1 MASGFSFLRT
11 QFPGLEKTGEFAERY
26 LYSDSNSCLFKLGL
40 LCEDIVNKMFD
51 FDNIAMP
58 YQMKDTLVNKI
69 RLLENEEYITED
81 LARIMHRLRL
91 GGNEARHEGTD
102 SLQKAK
108 LLLPQAYSLCEWF
121 MQVYGDYSY
130 QHQEYH
136 LPTEQA
142 EAAFVET
149 AKDKAEEARL
159 RKQDNEK
166 AQKAVPLPQ
175 QERSKTNLQAANR
188 RPKTEAETRCLIDE
202 QLRQVGW
209 EADTTVL
216 RYSKGCRPAKGR
228 NLAIAE
234 WPTDKVPGNEEKG
247 YADYAL
253 FIGEKLVGFIEAK
266 KWDTDISS
274 VISYQCKDYA
284 RAVRKCDAEY
294 LLGQWQDFKVPFVF
308 AANGRPYVQQLQIK
322 SGIWFADLRQS
333 GNMPRAMAGWPSPL
347 GLKEMLQENTAEG
360 NAALD
365 ALPYDFLQD
374 ENGLHLRD
382 YQLKAVQAV
391 DEAVRCGKRTALL
404 AMATGTGKTR
414 TVLGMIYRF
423 LKAKRF
429 KRILFLVDRNALGV
443 QAQDVFKEVKLE
455 SLQTLDQIYNIKELT
470 DKLIDAETA
479 VHVAT
484 VQGMMKRIMYAESE
498 DRIPAVSDYDLIII
512 DEAHRGYIL
521 DKEMAEAEQLYR
533 DQRDYQ
539 SKYRYVLDYFNAVK
553 IALTATP
560 ALQTTEIFGEPVYT
574 YSYREAVLD
583 GYLID
588 HDAPHQLKTK
598 LSEQG
603 ITINKGD
610 TIKYINKKTGKI
622 DTAYLDDDVKLDVDQ
637 FNRKV
642 IVPEFNRA
650 VLAEIAKNLYP
661 DAPETYGKTLIYAA
675 TDTHADMIVSM
686 LQELYA
692 KDNLDSDAIMK
703 ITGSVANGDQ
713 KKIQEKIKRFKN
725 ERFPS
730 IVVTVDLLT
739 TGIDVPEITT
749 LVFMRCVKSRILF
762 EQMLGRAT
770 RRCDKIGK
778 DHFEIYDPVGVY
790 DSLQPVVTMPAVANP
805 QISVKDLLKQ
815 LAETEEPE
823 TITDIAKQVAL
834 KLRRKLN
841 KLDEQT
847 KKEFVLATGKDAAA
861 FAGELQKADAAKAKE
876 LLLQHQE
883 ALEQLEKYRAGGDM
897 GGMIYDGKDELT
909 SHTRGYGAQKTKPG
923 DYLNDFAAY
932 LKSHANEIAALH
944 IICTRPKD
952 LTKAQLKELLLT
964 LDANGFTVLQLNDAY
979 SEYTNS
985 TMVAGIISLIRR
997 YMLGTELVSKNSQL
1011 SRAFDKLNKNH
1022 KFTPAQQKWLDI
1034 IRSYVQQQD
1043 ILSVEAFKEDKRL
1056 QRLGGYARAQKIFA
1070 DDLDNIVSEFN
1081 GYLYEDGGKTA

>member
-1 MASGFSFLRT
+1 MPSGFAFLNT
-11 QFPGLEKTGEFAERY
+11 YFPGLAKTGDFAERY
-26 LYSDSNSCLFKLGL
+26 LYSDPNSCLFKLGL
-40 LCEDIVNKMFD
+40 LCEDIVNRMFE
-51 FDNIAMP
+51 FDKLTLP
-58 YQMKDTLVNKI
+58 YQVKDTLVNKI
-69 RLLENEEYITED
+69 RMLEADEYISSD

-91 GGNEARHEGTD
+91 GGNEARHEGAE
-102 SLQKAK
+102 SLNKAK

-121 MQVYGDYSY
+121 MQVYGDFKYVHRDY
-130 QHQEYH
+130 QLPAKQQEEKF
-136 LPTEQA
+136 TQSAQEQA
-142 EAAFVET
+142 E
-149 AKDKAEEARL
+149 EERL
-159 RKQDNEK
+159 RNQDKIK
-166 AQKAVPLPQ
+166 AQEAKPVA
-175 QERSKTNLQAANR
+175 KTVRTKQNMQAANK

-209 EADTTVL
+209 EADTSSL
-216 RYSKGCRPAKGR
+216 RYSKGTRPTKGR

-234 WPTDKVPGNEEKG
+234 WPTAAVPGTSKG

-253 FIGEKLVGFIEAK
+253 FVGLKLIGIIEAK
-266 KWDTDISS
+266 KWETDISS

-284 RAVRKCDAEY
+284 QAIQKKDAKY
-294 LLGQWQDFKVPFVF
+294 VLGQWDEYKVPFVF
-308 AANGRPYVQQLQIK
+308 AANGRPYVKQLETK
-322 SGIWFADLRQS
+322 SGIWFADLRDKS
-333 GNMPRAMAGWPSPL
+333 NVPRALAGWPSPL
-347 GLKEMLQENTAEG
+347 GLQELLKQDIAAG
-360 NAALD
+360 NAELRQ
-365 ALPYDFLQD
+365 LPYTFLQD

-382 YQLKAVQAV
+382 YQLKAVQKV
-391 DEAVRCGKRTALL
+391 EEAVQAGKKTALL

-423 LKAKRF
+423 LKTHRF

-455 SLQTLDQIYNIKELT
+455 NLHTLNQIYNIKELT
-470 DKLIDAETA
+470 DKLIEEETS

-484 VQGMMKRIMYAESE
+484 VQGMVKRIMYAEGE
-498 DRIPAVSDYDLIII
+498 ERIPAISDYDLIII

-521 DKEMAEAEQLYR
+521 DKEMAEVEQLYR

-598 LSEQG
+598 LSEYG
-603 ITINKGD
+603 IKLKKGD
-610 TIKYINKKTGKI
+610 EVKYIDKATGQI
-622 DTAYLDDDVKLDVDQ
+622 NTAYLDDDLDFDVEQ

-650 VLAEIAKNLYP
+650 VLEEIAQNIYP

-675 TDTHADMIVSM
+675 TDTHADMVVSM
-686 LQELYA
+686 LQDIYK
-692 KDNLDSDAIMK
+692 KDKLDSDAIMK

-730 IVVTVDLLT
+730 VVVTVDLLT

-770 RRCDKIGK
+770 RRCDKINK

-790 DSLQPVVTMPAVANP
+790 NSLEPVVTMPVVAKPTTTIKNLLDSLEQAVEP
-805 QISVKDLLKQ
+805 QAIR
-815 LAETEEPE
+815 
-823 TITDIAKQVAL
+823 DIAKQIAL
-834 KLRRKLN
+834 KLRRKQHH
-841 KLDEQT
+841 LDEQSQ
-847 KKEFVLATGKDAAA
+847 KEFTLATGKGVTS
-861 FAGELQKADAAKAKE
+861 FASDLLKMDVSKVKTE
-876 LLLQHQE
+876 LLKQKE
-883 ALEQLEKYRAGGDM
+883 ALVRLSILKE
-897 GGMIYDGKDELT
+897 GGMKGGLIHEGADELI
-909 SHTRGYGAQKTKPG
+909 SHTRGYGVHNTKPA
-923 DYLNDFAAY
+923 DYLNDFANY
-932 LKSHANEIAALH
+932 LKTHLNEVAALH
-944 IICTRPKD
+944 IVCTRPRD
-952 LTKAQLKELLLT
+952 LTKAQLKELLLI
-964 LDANGFTVLQLNDAY
+964 LDTKGFTEKQLNDAY
-979 SEYTNS
+979 SECNNS
-985 TMVAGIISLIRR
+985 TMVASIISLIRR
-997 YMLGTELVSKNSQL
+997 YALGTEIVSKNSQL
-1011 SRAFDKLNKNH
+1011 SRAFDKLNAQH

-1034 IRSYVQQQD
+1034 IRNYMQQQE

-1056 QRLGGYARAQKIFA
+1056 LQKGGYKAAQTAFKNQ
-1070 DDLDNIVSEFN
+1070 LETIVQEFN
-1081 GYLYEDGGKTA
+1081 GYLFEDGGKTA

>member
-51 FDNIAMP
+51 FDNIRLP
-58 YQMKDTLVNKI
+58 YQVKDTLVNKI

-91 GGNEARHEGTD
+91 GGNEARHEGKE

-108 LLLPQAYSLCEWF
+108 LLLPQAHSLCEWF

-130 QHQEYH
+130 TPQEYH
-136 LPTEQA
+136 LPEEQSEPDFTESK
-142 EAAFVET
+142 
-149 AKDKAEEARL
+149 KDKAEEARL
-159 RKQDNEK
+159 RKQDEEK
-166 AQKAVPLPQ
+166 AQKAVPVPQ
-175 QERSKTNLQAANR
+175 QERSKKNLQAASK

-209 EADTTVL
+209 EADTTNL
-216 RYSKGCRPAKGR
+216 RYSKGSRPAKGR

-234 WPTDKVPGNEEKG
+234 WPTDKVPGNEGKG
-247 YADYAL
+247 YADYVL
-253 FIGEKLVGFIEAK
+253 FTGMELVGIIEAK

-284 RAVRKCDAEY
+284 RAIRQCDEKY
-294 LLGQWQDFKVPFVF
+294 LPGQWQDYKVPFVF
-308 AANGRPYVQQLQIK
+308 AANGRPYVQQLETK
-322 SGIWFADLRQS
+322 SGIWFADLRQK
-333 GNMPRAMAGWPSPL
+333 GNIPRALAGWPSPL
-347 GLKEMLQENTAEG
+347 GLKEMLQEDAAAG
-360 NAALD
+360 NAALK
-365 ALPYDFLQD
+365 ALPYDFLKD

-391 DEAVRCGKRTALL
+391 DDAVRSGKQTALL

-423 LKAKRF
+423 LKTKRF

-484 VQGMMKRIMYAESE
+484 VQGMVKRIMYAEGE
-498 DRIPAVSDYDLIII
+498 ERIPAISDYDLIII

-574 YSYREAVLD
+574 YTYREAVLD

-603 ITINKGD
+603 IKIKKGD
-610 TIKYINKKTGKI
+610 PVKYIDKKTGKI
-622 DTAYLDDDVKLDVDQ
+622 NSAYMDDDLDFDVEQ

-675 TDTHADMIVSM
+675 TDSHADMIVSI
-686 LQELYA
+686 LQELFA
-692 KDNLDSDAIMK
+692 KEQLDSDAIMK

-790 DSLQPVVTMPAVANP
+790 DSLQSVVTMPAVANP
-805 QISVKDLLKQ
+805 QISMKHLLEQ

-823 TITDIAKQVAL
+823 AITDIAKQLAL
-834 KLRRKLN
+834 KLRRRMN
-841 KLDEQT
+841 RLDEQA
-847 KKEFVLATGKDAAA
+847 KKEFVLATGKDVAV
-861 FAGELQKADAAKAKE
+861 FAGELQRAEAAEAKA
-876 LLLQHQE
+876 LLQQHKA
-883 ALEQLEKYRAGGDM
+883 ALAKLEEYRAGGNM
-897 GGMIYDGKDELT
+897 GGMIYEGEDELT
-909 SHTRGYGAQKTKPG
+909 SHTRGYGAQKTKPR
-923 DYLNDFAAY
+923 DYLQDFAAY
-932 LKSHANEIAALH
+932 LKSHANEIAALN

-964 LDANGFTVLQLNDAY
+964 LDANGFTELQLNNAY

-1011 SRAFDKLNKNH
+1011 SRAFDKLNKQH
-1022 KFTPAQQKWLDI
+1022 KFTPAQQKWLEI
-1034 IRSYVQQQD
+1034 IRSYMQQQD

-1070 DDLDNIVSEFN
+1070 DNLESIVSEFN

>member
-51 FDNIAMP
+51 FDNIRLP
-58 YQMKDTLVNKI
+58 YQVKDTLVNKI

-91 GGNEARHEGTD
+91 GGNEARHEGKE

-108 LLLPQAYSLCEWF
+108 LLLPQAHSLCEWF

-130 QHQEYH
+130 KPQEYH
-136 LPTEQA
+136 LPEEQSEPDFTESK
-142 EAAFVET
+142 
-149 AKDKAEEARL
+149 KDKAEEARL
-159 RKQDNEK
+159 RKQDEEK
-166 AQKAVPLPQ
+166 AQRAVPVPQ
-175 QERSKTNLQAANR
+175 QERSKKNLQAASK

-209 EADTTVL
+209 EADTTNL
-216 RYSKGCRPAKGR
+216 RYSKGSRPAKGC

-234 WPTDKVPGNEEKG
+234 WPTDKVPGNEGKG

-253 FIGEKLVGFIEAK
+253 FTGMELIGIIEAK

-284 RAVRKCDAEY
+284 RAIRQCDEQY
-294 LLGQWQDFKVPFVF
+294 FPGQWQDYKVPFVF
-308 AANGRPYVQQLQIK
+308 AANGRPYVQQLETK
-322 SGIWFADLRQS
+322 SGIWFADLRQK
-333 GNMPRAMAGWPSPL
+333 GNIPRALAGWPSPL
-347 GLKEMLQENTAEG
+347 GLKEMLQEDVAAG
-360 NAALD
+360 NAALK
-365 ALPYDFLQD
+365 ALPYDFLKD

-391 DEAVRCGKRTALL
+391 DDAVRSGKQTALL

-423 LKAKRF
+423 LKTKRF

-484 VQGMMKRIMYAESE
+484 VQGMVKRIMYAEGE
-498 DRIPAVSDYDLIII
+498 ERIPAISDYDLIII

-574 YSYREAVLD
+574 YTYREAVLD

-603 ITINKGD
+603 IKIKKGD
-610 TIKYINKKTGKI
+610 PVKYIDKKTGKI
-622 DTAYLDDDVKLDVDQ
+622 NSAYMDDDLDFDVEQ

-675 TDTHADMIVSM
+675 TDSHADMIVSI

-692 KDNLDSDAIMK
+692 KEQLDSDAIMK

-790 DSLQPVVTMPAVANP
+790 DSLQSVVTMPAVANP
-805 QISVKDLLKQ
+805 QISMKHLLEQ

-823 TITDIAKQVAL
+823 AITDIAKQLAL
-834 KLRRKLN
+834 KLRRRMN
-841 KLDEQT
+841 RLDEQT
-847 KKEFVLATGKDAAA
+847 KKEFVLATGKDVAA
-861 FAGELQKADAAKAKE
+861 FAGELQRAEAAEAKA
-876 LLLQHQE
+876 LLQQHKA
-883 ALEQLEKYRAGGDM
+883 ALEKLEEYRAGGNM
-897 GGMIYDGKDELT
+897 GGMIYEGKDELT
-909 SHTRGYGAQKTKPG
+909 SHTRGYGAQKTKPR
-923 DYLNDFAAY
+923 DYLQDFAAY
-932 LKSHANEIAALH
+932 LQSHANEIAALN

-964 LDANGFTVLQLNDAY
+964 LDANGFTELQLNNAY

-1011 SRAFDKLNKNH
+1011 SRAFDKLNKKH
-1022 KFTPAQQKWLDI
+1022 KFTPAQQKWLEI
-1034 IRSYVQQQD
+1034 IRSYMQQQD

-1070 DDLDNIVSEFN
+1070 DNLEGIVSEFN

>member
-1 MASGFSFLRT
+1 MASNFSFLRT

-91 GGNEARHEGTD
+91 GGNEARHEGKD

-121 MQVYGDYSY
+121 MQVYGDYTY
-130 QHQEYH
+130 QPKEYH
-136 LPTEQA
+136 LPAEQP

-166 AQKAVPLPQ
+166 AQQAVPVPHK
-175 QERSKTNLQAANR
+175 ERSQANLQAANK

-216 RYSKGCRPAKGR
+216 RYSKGCRPVKGR

-253 FIGEKLVGFIEAK
+253 FIGEKLVGIIEAK

-308 AANGRPYVQQLQIK
+308 AANGRPYVQQLQTK

-333 GNMPRAMAGWPSPL
+333 GNIPRATAGWPSPL

-443 QAQDVFKEVKLE
+443 
-455 SLQTLDQIYNIKELT
+455 
-470 DKLIDAETA
+470 
-479 VHVAT
+479 
-484 VQGMMKRIMYAESE
+484 
-498 DRIPAVSDYDLIII
+498 
-512 DEAHRGYIL
+512 
-521 DKEMAEAEQLYR
+521 
-533 DQRDYQ
+533 
-539 SKYRYVLDYFNAVK
+539 
-553 IALTATP
+553 
-560 ALQTTEIFGEPVYT
+560 
-574 YSYREAVLD
+574 
-583 GYLID
+583 
-588 HDAPHQLKTK
+588 
-598 LSEQG
+598 
-603 ITINKGD
+603 
-610 TIKYINKKTGKI
+610 
-622 DTAYLDDDVKLDVDQ
+622 
-637 FNRKV
+637 
-642 IVPEFNRA
+642 
-650 VLAEIAKNLYP
+650 
-661 DAPETYGKTLIYAA
+661 
-675 TDTHADMIVSM
+675 
-686 LQELYA
+686 
-692 KDNLDSDAIMK
+692 
-703 ITGSVANGDQ
+703 
-713 KKIQEKIKRFKN
+713 
-725 ERFPS
+725 
-730 IVVTVDLLT
+730 
-739 TGIDVPEITT
+739 
-749 LVFMRCVKSRILF
+749 
-762 EQMLGRAT
+762 
-770 RRCDKIGK
+770 
-778 DHFEIYDPVGVY
+778 
-790 DSLQPVVTMPAVANP
+790 
-805 QISVKDLLKQ
+805 
-815 LAETEEPE
+815 
-823 TITDIAKQVAL
+823 
-834 KLRRKLN
+834 
-841 KLDEQT
+841 
-847 KKEFVLATGKDAAA
+847 
-861 FAGELQKADAAKAKE
+861 
-876 LLLQHQE
+876 
-883 ALEQLEKYRAGGDM
+883 
-897 GGMIYDGKDELT
+897 
-909 SHTRGYGAQKTKPG
+909 
-923 DYLNDFAAY
+923 
-932 LKSHANEIAALH
+932 
-944 IICTRPKD
+944 
-952 LTKAQLKELLLT
+952 
-964 LDANGFTVLQLNDAY
+964 
-979 SEYTNS
+979 
-985 TMVAGIISLIRR
+985 
-997 YMLGTELVSKNSQL
+997 
-1011 SRAFDKLNKNH
+1011 
-1022 KFTPAQQKWLDI
+1022 
-1034 IRSYVQQQD
+1034 
-1043 ILSVEAFKEDKRL
+1043 
-1056 QRLGGYARAQKIFA
+1056 
-1070 DDLDNIVSEFN
+1070 
-1081 GYLYEDGGKTA
+1081 

>member
-40 LCEDIVNKMFD
+40 LCEDIVNKIFD
-51 FDNIAMP
+51 FDNIRLP
-58 YQMKDTLVNKI
+58 YQVKDTLVNKI

-91 GGNEARHEGTD
+91 GGNEARHEGKE

-108 LLLPQAYSLCEWF
+108 LLLPQAHSLCEWF

-130 QHQEYH
+130 KPQEYH
-136 LPTEQA
+136 LPEEQSEPDFTESK
-142 EAAFVET
+142 
-149 AKDKAEEARL
+149 KDKAEEARL
-159 RKQDNEK
+159 RKQDEEK
-166 AQKAVPLPQ
+166 AQRAVPVPQ
-175 QERSKTNLQAANR
+175 QERSKKNLQAASK

-209 EADTTVL
+209 EADTINL
-216 RYSKGCRPAKGR
+216 RYSKGSRPAKGR

-234 WPTDKVPGNEEKG
+234 WPTDKVPGNEGKG

-253 FIGEKLVGFIEAK
+253 FTGMELIGIIEAK

-284 RAVRKCDAEY
+284 RAIRQCDEQY
-294 LLGQWQDFKVPFVF
+294 LPGQWQDYKVPFVF
-308 AANGRPYVQQLQIK
+308 AANGRPYVQQLETK
-322 SGIWFADLRQS
+322 SGIWFADLRQK
-333 GNMPRAMAGWPSPL
+333 GNIPRALAGWPSPL
-347 GLKEMLQENTAEG
+347 GLKEMLQEDAAAG
-360 NAALD
+360 NAALK
-365 ALPYDFLQD
+365 ALPYDFLKD

-391 DEAVRCGKRTALL
+391 DDAVRSGKQTALL

-423 LKAKRF
+423 LKTKRF

-484 VQGMMKRIMYAESE
+484 VQGMVKRIMYAEGE
-498 DRIPAVSDYDLIII
+498 ERIPAISDYDLIII

-574 YSYREAVLD
+574 YTYREAVLD

-603 ITINKGD
+603 IKIKKGD
-610 TIKYINKKTGKI
+610 PVKYIDKKTGKI
-622 DTAYLDDDVKLDVDQ
+622 NSAYMDDDLDFDVEQ

-675 TDTHADMIVSM
+675 TDSHADMIVSI
-686 LQELYA
+686 LQELFA
-692 KDNLDSDAIMK
+692 KEQLDSDAIMK

-790 DSLQPVVTMPAVANP
+790 DSLQSVVTMPAVANP
-805 QISVKDLLKQ
+805 QISMKHLLEQ

-823 TITDIAKQVAL
+823 AITDIAKQLAL
-834 KLRRKLN
+834 KLRRRMN
-841 KLDEQT
+841 RLDEQA
-847 KKEFVLATGKDAAA
+847 KKEFVLATGKDVAA
-861 FAGELQKADAAKAKE
+861 FAGKLQRAEAAEAKT
-876 LLLQHQE
+876 LLQQHKA
-883 ALEQLEKYRAGGDM
+883 ALAKLEEYRAGGNM
-897 GGMIYDGKDELT
+897 GGMIYEGKDELT
-909 SHTRGYGAQKTKPG
+909 SHTRGYGAQKTKPR
-923 DYLNDFAAY
+923 DYLQDFAAY
-932 LKSHANEIAALH
+932 LKSHANEIAALN

-964 LDANGFTVLQLNDAY
+964 LDANGFTELQLNNAY

-1011 SRAFDKLNKNH
+1011 SRAFDKLNKQH
-1022 KFTPAQQKWLDI
+1022 KFTPAQQKWLEI
-1034 IRSYVQQQD
+1034 IRSYMQQQD

-1070 DDLDNIVSEFN
+1070 DNLESIVSEFN

>member
-1 MASGFSFLRT
+1 M
-11 QFPGLEKTGEFAERY
+11 
-26 LYSDSNSCLFKLGL
+26 
-40 LCEDIVNKMFD
+40 
-51 FDNIAMP
+51 
-58 YQMKDTLVNKI
+58 NKI

-91 GGNEARHEGTD
+91 GGNEARHEGKE

-108 LLLPQAYSLCEWF
+108 LLLPQAHSLCEWF

-130 QHQEYH
+130 TPQEYH
-136 LPTEQA
+136 LPEEQSEPDFTESK
-142 EAAFVET
+142 
-149 AKDKAEEARL
+149 KDKAEEARL
-159 RKQDNEK
+159 RKQDEEK
-166 AQKAVPLPQ
+166 AQKAVPVPQ
-175 QERSKTNLQAANR
+175 QERSKKNLQAASK

-209 EADTTVL
+209 EADTTNL
-216 RYSKGCRPAKGR
+216 RYSKGSRPAKGR

-234 WPTDKVPGNEEKG
+234 WPTDKVPGNEGKG
-247 YADYAL
+247 YADYVL
-253 FIGEKLVGFIEAK
+253 FTGMELVGIIEAK

-284 RAVRKCDAEY
+284 RAIRQCDEKY
-294 LLGQWQDFKVPFVF
+294 LPGQWQDYKVPFVF
-308 AANGRPYVQQLQIK
+308 AANGRPYVQQLETK
-322 SGIWFADLRQS
+322 SGIWFADLRQK
-333 GNMPRAMAGWPSPL
+333 GNIPRALAGWPSPL
-347 GLKEMLQENTAEG
+347 GLKEMLQEDAAAG
-360 NAALD
+360 NAALK
-365 ALPYDFLQD
+365 ALPYDFLKD

-391 DEAVRCGKRTALL
+391 DDAVRSGKQTALL

-423 LKAKRF
+423 LKTKRF

-484 VQGMMKRIMYAESE
+484 VQGMVKRIMYAEGE
-498 DRIPAVSDYDLIII
+498 ERIPAISDYDLIII

-574 YSYREAVLD
+574 YTYREAVLD

-603 ITINKGD
+603 IKIKKGD
-610 TIKYINKKTGKI
+610 PVKYIDKKTGKI
-622 DTAYLDDDVKLDVDQ
+622 NSAYMDDDLDFDVEQ

-675 TDTHADMIVSM
+675 TDSHADMIVSI
-686 LQELYA
+686 LQELFA
-692 KDNLDSDAIMK
+692 KEQLDSDAIMK

-790 DSLQPVVTMPAVANP
+790 DSLQSVVTMPAVANP
-805 QISVKDLLKQ
+805 QISMKHLLEQ

-823 TITDIAKQVAL
+823 AITDIAKQLAL
-834 KLRRKLN
+834 KLRRRMN
-841 KLDEQT
+841 RLDEQA
-847 KKEFVLATGKDAAA
+847 KKEFVLATGKDVAV
-861 FAGELQKADAAKAKE
+861 FAGELQRAEAAEAKA
-876 LLLQHQE
+876 LLQQHKA
-883 ALEQLEKYRAGGDM
+883 ALAKLEEYRAGGNM
-897 GGMIYDGKDELT
+897 GGMIYEGEDELT
-909 SHTRGYGAQKTKPG
+909 SHTRGYGAQKTKPR
-923 DYLNDFAAY
+923 DYLQDFAAY
-932 LKSHANEIAALH
+932 LKSHANEIAALN

-964 LDANGFTVLQLNDAY
+964 LDANGFTELQLNNAY

-1011 SRAFDKLNKNH
+1011 SRAFDKLNKQH
-1022 KFTPAQQKWLDI
+1022 KFTPAQQKWLEI
-1034 IRSYVQQQD
+1034 IRSYMQQQD

-1070 DDLDNIVSEFN
+1070 DNLESIVSEFN

>member
-51 FDNIAMP
+51 FDNIKLP
-58 YQMKDTLVNKI
+58 YQVKDTLVNKI

-91 GGNEARHEGTD
+91 GGNEARHEGKE

-108 LLLPQAYSLCEWF
+108 LLLPQAHSLCEWF

-130 QHQEYH
+130 KPQEYH
-136 LPTEQA
+136 LPEEQSEPDFTESK
-142 EAAFVET
+142 
-149 AKDKAEEARL
+149 KDKAEEARL
-159 RKQDNEK
+159 RKQDEEK
-166 AQKAVPLPQ
+166 AQRAVPVPQ
-175 QERSKTNLQAANR
+175 QERSKKNLQAASK

-209 EADTTVL
+209 EADTTNL
-216 RYSKGCRPAKGR
+216 RYSKGSRPAKGR

-234 WPTDKVPGNEEKG
+234 WPTDKVPGNEGKG

-253 FIGEKLVGFIEAK
+253 FTGMELIGIIEAK

-284 RAVRKCDAEY
+284 RAIRQCDEQY
-294 LLGQWQDFKVPFVF
+294 LPGQWQDYKVPFVF
-308 AANGRPYVQQLQIK
+308 AANGRPYVQQLETK
-322 SGIWFADLRQS
+322 SGIWFADLRQK
-333 GNMPRAMAGWPSPL
+333 GNIPRALAGWPSPL
-347 GLKEMLQENTAEG
+347 GLKEMLQEDAAAG
-360 NAALD
+360 NAALK
-365 ALPYDFLQD
+365 ALPYDFLKD

-391 DEAVRCGKRTALL
+391 DDAVRSGKQTALL

-423 LKAKRF
+423 LKTKRF

-484 VQGMMKRIMYAESE
+484 VQGMVKRIMYAEGE
-498 DRIPAVSDYDLIII
+498 ERIPAISDYDLIII

-574 YSYREAVLD
+574 YTYREAVLD

-603 ITINKGD
+603 IKIKKGD
-610 TIKYINKKTGKI
+610 SVKYIDKKTGKI
-622 DTAYLDDDVKLDVDQ
+622 NSAYMDDDLDFDVEQ

-675 TDTHADMIVSM
+675 TDSHADMIVSI

-692 KDNLDSDAIMK
+692 KEQLDSDAIMK

-790 DSLQPVVTMPAVANP
+790 DSLQSVVTMPAVANP
-805 QISVKDLLKQ
+805 QISMKHLLEQ

-823 TITDIAKQVAL
+823 AITDIAKQLAL
-834 KLRRKLN
+834 KLRRRMN
-841 KLDEQT
+841 RLDEQT
-847 KKEFVLATGKDAAA
+847 KKEFVLATGKDVAD
-861 FAGELQKADAAKAKE
+861 FAGELQRAEAAEAKA
-876 LLLQHQE
+876 LLQQHKA
-883 ALEQLEKYRAGGDM
+883 ALEKLEEYKAGGNM
-897 GGMIYDGKDELT
+897 GGMIYEGKDELT
-909 SHTRGYGAQKTKPG
+909 SHTRGYGAQKTKPR
-923 DYLNDFAAY
+923 DYLQDFAAY
-932 LKSHANEIAALH
+932 LKSHANEIAALN

-964 LDANGFTVLQLNDAY
+964 LDANGFTELQLNNAY

-1011 SRAFDKLNKNH
+1011 SRAFDRLNKQH
-1022 KFTPAQQKWLDI
+1022 KFTPAQQKWLEI
-1034 IRSYVQQQD
+1034 IRSYMQQQD

-1070 DDLDNIVSEFN
+1070 DNLESIVSEFN

>member
-1 MASGFSFLRT
+1 M
-11 QFPGLEKTGEFAERY
+11 EKTGEFAERY

-51 FDNIAMP
+51 FDNIRLP
-58 YQMKDTLVNKI
+58 YQVKDTLVNKI

-91 GGNEARHEGTD
+91 GGNEARHEGKE

-108 LLLPQAYSLCEWF
+108 LLLPQAHSLCEWF

-130 QHQEYH
+130 TPQEYH
-136 LPTEQA
+136 LPEEQSEPDFTESK
-142 EAAFVET
+142 
-149 AKDKAEEARL
+149 KDKAEEARL
-159 RKQDNEK
+159 RKQDEEK
-166 AQKAVPLPQ
+166 AQKAVPVPQ
-175 QERSKTNLQAANR
+175 QERSKKNLQAASK

-209 EADTTVL
+209 EADTTNL
-216 RYSKGCRPAKGR
+216 RYSKGSRPAKGR

-234 WPTDKVPGNEEKG
+234 WPTDKVPGNEGKG
-247 YADYAL
+247 YADYVL
-253 FIGEKLVGFIEAK
+253 FTGMELVGIIEAK

-284 RAVRKCDAEY
+284 RAIRQCDEKY
-294 LLGQWQDFKVPFVF
+294 LPGQWQDYKVPFVF
-308 AANGRPYVQQLQIK
+308 AANGRPYVQQLETK
-322 SGIWFADLRQS
+322 SGIWFADLRQK
-333 GNMPRAMAGWPSPL
+333 GNIPRALAGWPSPL
-347 GLKEMLQENTAEG
+347 GLKEMLQEDAAAG
-360 NAALD
+360 NAALK
-365 ALPYDFLQD
+365 ALPYDFLKD

-391 DEAVRCGKRTALL
+391 DDAVRSGKQTALL

-423 LKAKRF
+423 LKTKRF

-484 VQGMMKRIMYAESE
+484 VQGMVKRIMYAEGE
-498 DRIPAVSDYDLIII
+498 ERIPAISDYDLIII

-574 YSYREAVLD
+574 YTYREAVLD

-603 ITINKGD
+603 IKIKKGD
-610 TIKYINKKTGKI
+610 PVKYIDKKTGKI
-622 DTAYLDDDVKLDVDQ
+622 NSAYMDDDLDFDVEQ

-675 TDTHADMIVSM
+675 TDSHADMIVSI
-686 LQELYA
+686 LQELFA
-692 KDNLDSDAIMK
+692 KEQLDSDAIMK

-790 DSLQPVVTMPAVANP
+790 DSLQSVVTMPAVANP
-805 QISVKDLLKQ
+805 QISMKHLLEQ

-823 TITDIAKQVAL
+823 AITDIAKQLAL
-834 KLRRKLN
+834 KLRRRMN
-841 KLDEQT
+841 RLDEQA
-847 KKEFVLATGKDAAA
+847 KKEFVLATGKDVAV
-861 FAGELQKADAAKAKE
+861 FAGELQRAEAAEAKA
-876 LLLQHQE
+876 LLQQHKA
-883 ALEQLEKYRAGGDM
+883 ALAKLEEYRAGGNM
-897 GGMIYDGKDELT
+897 GGMIYEGEDELT
-909 SHTRGYGAQKTKPG
+909 SHTRGYGAQKTKPR
-923 DYLNDFAAY
+923 DYLQDFAAY
-932 LKSHANEIAALH
+932 LKSHANEIAALN

-964 LDANGFTVLQLNDAY
+964 LDANGFTELQLNNAY

-1011 SRAFDKLNKNH
+1011 SRAFDKLNKQH
-1022 KFTPAQQKWLDI
+1022 KFTPAQQKWLEI
-1034 IRSYVQQQD
+1034 IRSYMQQQD

-1070 DDLDNIVSEFN
+1070 DNLESIVSEFN

>member
-51 FDNIAMP
+51 FDNIKLP
-58 YQMKDTLVNKI
+58 YQVKDTLVNKI

-91 GGNEARHEGTD
+91 GGNEARHEGKE

-108 LLLPQAYSLCEWF
+108 LLLPQAHSLCEWF

-130 QHQEYH
+130 KPQEYH
-136 LPTEQA
+136 LPEELSEPDFTESK
-142 EAAFVET
+142 
-149 AKDKAEEARL
+149 KDKAEEARL
-159 RKQDNEK
+159 RKQDEEK
-166 AQKAVPLPQ
+166 AQRAVPVPQ
-175 QERSKTNLQAANR
+175 QERSKKNLQAASK

-209 EADTTVL
+209 EADTTNL
-216 RYSKGCRPAKGR
+216 RYSKGSRPAKGR

-234 WPTDKVPGNEEKG
+234 WPTDKVPGNEGKG

-253 FIGEKLVGFIEAK
+253 FTGMELIGIIEAK

-284 RAVRKCDAEY
+284 RAIRQCDEQY
-294 LLGQWQDFKVPFVF
+294 LPGQWQDYKVPFVF
-308 AANGRPYVQQLQIK
+308 AANGRPYVQQLETK
-322 SGIWFADLRQS
+322 SGIWFADLRQK
-333 GNMPRAMAGWPSPL
+333 GNIPKAMAGWPSPL
-347 GLKEMLQENTAEG
+347 GLKEMLQEDDAAG
-360 NAALD
+360 NAALK
-365 ALPYDFLQD
+365 ALPYDFLKD

-391 DEAVRCGKRTALL
+391 EDAVRSGKQTALL

-423 LKAKRF
+423 LKTKRF

-484 VQGMMKRIMYAESE
+484 VQGMVKRIMYAEGE
-498 DRIPAVSDYDLIII
+498 ERIPAISDYDLIII

-574 YSYREAVLD
+574 YTYREAVLD

-603 ITINKGD
+603 IKIKKGD
-610 TIKYINKKTGKI
+610 PVKYIDKKTGKI
-622 DTAYLDDDVKLDVDQ
+622 NSAYMDDDLDFDVEQ

-675 TDTHADMIVSM
+675 TDSHADMIVSI

-692 KDNLDSDAIMK
+692 KEQLDSDAIMK

-790 DSLQPVVTMPAVANP
+790 DSLQSVVTMPAVANP
-805 QISVKDLLKQ
+805 QISMKHLLEQ

-823 TITDIAKQVAL
+823 AITDIAKQLAL
-834 KLRRKLN
+834 KLRRRMN
-841 KLDEQT
+841 RLDEQT
-847 KKEFVLATGKDAAA
+847 KKEFVLATGKDIAD
-861 FAGELQKADAAKAKE
+861 FAGELQRAEAAEAKV
-876 LLLQHQE
+876 LLQQHKA
-883 ALEQLEKYRAGGDM
+883 ALEKLEEYKAGGNM
-897 GGMIYDGKDELT
+897 GGMIYEGKDELT
-909 SHTRGYGAQKTKPG
+909 SHTRGYGAQKTKPR
-923 DYLNDFAAY
+923 DYLQDFAAY
-932 LKSHANEIAALH
+932 LQSHANEIAALN

-964 LDANGFTVLQLNDAY
+964 LDANGFTELQLNNAY

-1011 SRAFDKLNKNH
+1011 SRAFDKLNKQH
-1022 KFTPAQQKWLDI
+1022 KFTPAQQKWLEI
-1034 IRSYVQQQD
+1034 IRSYMQQQD

-1070 DDLDNIVSEFN
+1070 DNLEGIVSEFN

>member
-1 MASGFSFLRT
+1 
-11 QFPGLEKTGEFAERY
+11 LEKTGEFAERY

-51 FDNIAMP
+51 FDNIRLP
-58 YQMKDTLVNKI
+58 YQVKDTLVNKI

-91 GGNEARHEGTD
+91 GGNEARHEGKE

-108 LLLPQAYSLCEWF
+108 LLLPQAHSLCEWF

-130 QHQEYH
+130 TPQEYH
-136 LPTEQA
+136 LPEEQSEPDFTESK
-142 EAAFVET
+142 
-149 AKDKAEEARL
+149 KDKAEEARL
-159 RKQDNEK
+159 RKQDEEK
-166 AQKAVPLPQ
+166 AQKAVPVPQ
-175 QERSKTNLQAANR
+175 QERSKKNLQAASK

-209 EADTTVL
+209 EADTTNL
-216 RYSKGCRPAKGR
+216 RYSKGSRPAKGR

-234 WPTDKVPGNEEKG
+234 WPTDKVPGNEGKG
-247 YADYAL
+247 YADYVL
-253 FIGEKLVGFIEAK
+253 FTGMELVGIIEAK

-284 RAVRKCDAEY
+284 RAIRQCDEKY
-294 LLGQWQDFKVPFVF
+294 LPGQWQDYKVPFVF
-308 AANGRPYVQQLQIK
+308 AANGRPYVQQLETK
-322 SGIWFADLRQS
+322 SGIWFADLRQK
-333 GNMPRAMAGWPSPL
+333 GNIPRALAGWPSPL
-347 GLKEMLQENTAEG
+347 GLKEMLQEDAAAG
-360 NAALD
+360 NAALK
-365 ALPYDFLQD
+365 ALPYDFLKD

-391 DEAVRCGKRTALL
+391 DDAVRSGKQTALL

-423 LKAKRF
+423 LKTKRF

-484 VQGMMKRIMYAESE
+484 VQGMVKRIMYAEGE
-498 DRIPAVSDYDLIII
+498 ERIPAISDYDLIII

-574 YSYREAVLD
+574 YTYREAVLD

-603 ITINKGD
+603 IKIKKGD
-610 TIKYINKKTGKI
+610 PVKYIDKKTGKI
-622 DTAYLDDDVKLDVDQ
+622 NSAYMDDDLDFDVEQ

-675 TDTHADMIVSM
+675 TDSHADMIVSI
-686 LQELYA
+686 LQELFA
-692 KDNLDSDAIMK
+692 KEQLDSDAIMK

-790 DSLQPVVTMPAVANP
+790 DSLQSVVTMPAVANP
-805 QISVKDLLKQ
+805 QISMKHLLEQ

-823 TITDIAKQVAL
+823 AITDIAKQLAL
-834 KLRRKLN
+834 KLRRRMN
-841 KLDEQT
+841 RLDEQA
-847 KKEFVLATGKDAAA
+847 KKEFVLATGKDVAV
-861 FAGELQKADAAKAKE
+861 FAGELQRAEAAEAKA
-876 LLLQHQE
+876 LLQQHKA
-883 ALEQLEKYRAGGDM
+883 ALAKLEEYRAGGNM
-897 GGMIYDGKDELT
+897 GGMIYEGEDELT
-909 SHTRGYGAQKTKPG
+909 SHTRGYGAQKTKPR
-923 DYLNDFAAY
+923 DYLQDFAAY
-932 LKSHANEIAALH
+932 LKSHANEIAALN

-964 LDANGFTVLQLNDAY
+964 LDANGFTELQLNNAY

-1011 SRAFDKLNKNH
+1011 SRAFDKLNKQH
-1022 KFTPAQQKWLDI
+1022 KFTPAQQKWLEI
-1034 IRSYVQQQD
+1034 IRSYMQQQD

-1070 DDLDNIVSEFN
+1070 DNLESIVSEFN

>member
-1 MASGFSFLRT
+1 M
-11 QFPGLEKTGEFAERY
+11 
-26 LYSDSNSCLFKLGL
+26 
-40 LCEDIVNKMFD
+40 
-51 FDNIAMP
+51 
-58 YQMKDTLVNKI
+58 
-69 RLLENEEYITED
+69 
-81 LARIMHRLRL
+81 
-91 GGNEARHEGTD
+91 
-102 SLQKAK
+102 
-108 LLLPQAYSLCEWF
+108 
-121 MQVYGDYSY
+121 
-130 QHQEYH
+130 
-136 LPTEQA
+136 
-142 EAAFVET
+142 
-149 AKDKAEEARL
+149 
-159 RKQDNEK
+159 
-166 AQKAVPLPQ
+166 
-175 QERSKTNLQAANR
+175 
-188 RPKTEAETRCLIDE
+188 
-202 QLRQVGW
+202 
-209 EADTTVL
+209 
-216 RYSKGCRPAKGR
+216 
-228 NLAIAE
+228 
-234 WPTDKVPGNEEKG
+234 
-247 YADYAL
+247 
-253 FIGEKLVGFIEAK
+253 
-266 KWDTDISS
+266 
-274 VISYQCKDYA
+274 
-284 RAVRKCDAEY
+284 
-294 LLGQWQDFKVPFVF
+294 
-308 AANGRPYVQQLQIK
+308 
-322 SGIWFADLRQS
+322 
-333 GNMPRAMAGWPSPL
+333 
-347 GLKEMLQENTAEG
+347 
-360 NAALD
+360 
-365 ALPYDFLQD
+365 
-374 ENGLHLRD
+374 
-382 YQLKAVQAV
+382 
-391 DEAVRCGKRTALL
+391 
-404 AMATGTGKTR
+404 
-414 TVLGMIYRF
+414 
-423 LKAKRF
+423 
-429 KRILFLVDRNALGV
+429 
-443 QAQDVFKEVKLE
+443 KLE

-574 YSYREAVLD
+574 YTYREAVLD

-588 HDAPHQLKTK
+588 HDAPHQLTTK

-603 ITINKGD
+603 IQLKRGD
-610 TIKYINKKTGKI
+610 TVKYINKQTGEL
-622 DTAYLDDDVKLDVDQ
+622 DTAYLDDDVDFDVDQ
-637 FNRKV
+637 FNRRV

-675 TDTHADMIVSM
+675 TDTHADMIVSI

-790 DSLQPVVTMPAVANP
+790 NSLQPVVTMPAVANP
-805 QISVKDLLKQ
+805 QISVQDLLTQ
-815 LAETEEPE
+815 LEEAEAPE
-823 TITDIAKQVAL
+823 AITDIAKQVAL
-834 KLRRKLN
+834 KLRRKVN
-841 KLDEQT
+841 RLDEQT
-847 KKEFVLATGKDAAA
+847 KKEFVLATGKNVAA
-861 FAGELQKADAAKAKE
+861 FAGELQQADAVKAKE
-876 LLLQHQE
+876 LLLQHKE
-883 ALEQLEKYRAGGDM
+883 ALVQLEKYRAGGNM

-909 SHTRGYGAQKTKPG
+909 GHTRGYGAHKTKPG

-964 LDANGFTVLQLNDAY
+964 LDANGFTALQLNDAY

-1022 KFTPAQQKWLDI
+1022 KFTPAQQK
-1034 IRSYVQQQD
+1034 
-1043 ILSVEAFKEDKRL
+1043 
-1056 QRLGGYARAQKIFA
+1056 
-1070 DDLDNIVSEFN
+1070 
-1081 GYLYEDGGKTA
+1081 

>member
-209 EADTTVL
+209 EADSTAL

-253 FIGEKLVGFIEAK
+253 FVGEKLVGIIEAK

-443 QAQDVFKEVKLE
+443 QAQDVFK
-455 SLQTLDQIYNIKELT
+455 
-470 DKLIDAETA
+470 
-479 VHVAT
+479 
-484 VQGMMKRIMYAESE
+484 
-498 DRIPAVSDYDLIII
+498 
-512 DEAHRGYIL
+512 
-521 DKEMAEAEQLYR
+521 
-533 DQRDYQ
+533 
-539 SKYRYVLDYFNAVK
+539 
-553 IALTATP
+553 
-560 ALQTTEIFGEPVYT
+560 
-574 YSYREAVLD
+574 
-583 GYLID
+583 
-588 HDAPHQLKTK
+588 
-598 LSEQG
+598 
-603 ITINKGD
+603 
-610 TIKYINKKTGKI
+610 
-622 DTAYLDDDVKLDVDQ
+622 
-637 FNRKV
+637 
-642 IVPEFNRA
+642 
-650 VLAEIAKNLYP
+650 
-661 DAPETYGKTLIYAA
+661 
-675 TDTHADMIVSM
+675 
-686 LQELYA
+686 
-692 KDNLDSDAIMK
+692 
-703 ITGSVANGDQ
+703 
-713 KKIQEKIKRFKN
+713 
-725 ERFPS
+725 
-730 IVVTVDLLT
+730 
-739 TGIDVPEITT
+739 
-749 LVFMRCVKSRILF
+749 
-762 EQMLGRAT
+762 
-770 RRCDKIGK
+770 
-778 DHFEIYDPVGVY
+778 
-790 DSLQPVVTMPAVANP
+790 
-805 QISVKDLLKQ
+805 
-815 LAETEEPE
+815 
-823 TITDIAKQVAL
+823 
-834 KLRRKLN
+834 
-841 KLDEQT
+841 
-847 KKEFVLATGKDAAA
+847 
-861 FAGELQKADAAKAKE
+861 
-876 LLLQHQE
+876 
-883 ALEQLEKYRAGGDM
+883 
-897 GGMIYDGKDELT
+897 
-909 SHTRGYGAQKTKPG
+909 
-923 DYLNDFAAY
+923 
-932 LKSHANEIAALH
+932 
-944 IICTRPKD
+944 
-952 LTKAQLKELLLT
+952 
-964 LDANGFTVLQLNDAY
+964 
-979 SEYTNS
+979 
-985 TMVAGIISLIRR
+985 
-997 YMLGTELVSKNSQL
+997 
-1011 SRAFDKLNKNH
+1011 
-1022 KFTPAQQKWLDI
+1022 
-1034 IRSYVQQQD
+1034 
-1043 ILSVEAFKEDKRL
+1043 
-1056 QRLGGYARAQKIFA
+1056 
-1070 DDLDNIVSEFN
+1070 
-1081 GYLYEDGGKTA
+1081 